1 MPTREIKMPSE
12 KYIQEEEK
20 KNKEHMGIFLNAGVK
35 PKHMENCL
43 KYKWSTQLK
52 VRKFQTG

>member
-1 MPTREIKMPSE
+1 MR
-12 KYIQEEEK
+12 
-20 KNKEHMGIFLNAGVK
+20 IFLNARVK
-35 PKHMENCL
+35 PKHMENSL